1 MPKSRICAKIQK
13 VSDIA
18 ACFAEKV
25 RKKMNKPKLTQQDER
40 LNGEKYMII
49 SFFIYVLL
57 LPSLFENLL

>member
-1 MPKSRICAKIQK
+1 MPKSRIRAKIQK

-18 ACFAEKV
+18 ACFSEKV
-25 RKKMNKPKLTQQDER
+25 RKKMNKPKPTQQDER

-57 LPSLFENLL
+57 LPSLFENPL

>member
-1 MPKSRICAKIQK
+1 MPKSRIRAKIQK

-18 ACFAEKV
+18 ACFSEKV
-25 RKKMNKPKLTQQDER
+25 RKKMNKPKPTQQDER
-40 LNGEKYMII
+40 MNGEKHVII